1 MIVIGR
7 GNSFQALATLSSIDD
22 QIETTDVEINQLID
36 VNRQLTDK
44 LVVLE
49 TEARS
54 YINECVVYEKMIQQ
68 IRISSRITELKRS
81 ALGAQL
87 TRAKIESQL
96 MKTRVWSKDD
106 WNFIDD
112 EDIPYFAECVIKAA
126 EYDLQMELELAKDIM
141 MGVIV

>member
-1 MIVIGR
+1 MIATGR
-7 GNSFQALATLSSIDD
+7 GNSFQALATLTTIEE
-22 QIETTDVEINQLID
+22 QLETTDFEINQLID
-36 VNRQLTDK
+36 ENRQLTEK
-44 LVVLE
+44 LAVLE

-68 IRISSRITELKRS
+68 IRSSSRITEMKRS

-96 MKTRVWSKDD
+96 MKTRVWSNDD

-112 EDIPYFAECVIKAA
+112 EDLPYFAECAIKAA

-141 MGVIV
+141 MGVVV

>member
-1 MIVIGR
+1 MIATGR
-7 GNSFQALATLSSIDD
+7 GNSFQALATLTTIEE
-22 QIETTDVEINQLID
+22 QLETTDFEINQLID
-36 VNRQLTDK
+36 ENRQLTEK
-44 LVVLE
+44 LAVLE

-68 IRISSRITELKRS
+68 IRSSSRITEMKRS

-96 MKTRVWSKDD
+96 MKTRVWSNDD

-112 EDIPYFAECVIKAA
+112 EDLPYFAECAIKAV

-141 MGVIV
+141 MGVVV

>member
-1 MIVIGR
+1 MIVSGR
-7 GNSFQALATLSSIDD
+7 GNSFQALATLTTIED
-22 QIETTDVEINQLID
+22 QIETTDLEIEQLID
-36 VNRQLTDK
+36 ENRQLTEK
-44 LVVLE
+44 LAVLE

-68 IRISSRITELKRS
+68 IRSSSRITELKRS

-96 MKTRVWSKDD
+96 MKTRVWSNDD
-106 WNFIDD
+106 WDFIDD
-112 EDIPYFAECVIKAA
+112 EDLPYFAECAIKAA

-141 MGVIV
+141 MGLVV

>member
-1 MIVIGR
+1 MIVSGR
-7 GNSFQALATLSSIDD
+7 GNSFQALATLTTIEE
-22 QIETTDVEINQLID
+22 QLETTDLEINQLID
-36 VNRQLTDK
+36 ENRQLTDK
-44 LVVLE
+44 LGVLE

-68 IRISSRITELKRS
+68 IRNSSRTAELRRS

-96 MKTRVWSKDD
+96 MKTRVWSNDD
-106 WNFIDD
+106 WDFIND
-112 EDIPYFAECVIKAA
+112 EDLPYFAECAIKAA

-141 MGVIV
+141 MGVVV